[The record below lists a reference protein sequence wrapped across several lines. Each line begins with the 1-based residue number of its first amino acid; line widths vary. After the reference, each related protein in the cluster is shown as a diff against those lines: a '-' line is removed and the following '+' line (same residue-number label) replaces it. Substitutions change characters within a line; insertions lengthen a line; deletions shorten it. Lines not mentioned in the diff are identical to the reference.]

1 MNTPYYK
8 FDLEKIQNNFNKL
21 FISIKP
27 DCLFYALKANSET
40 KILQSL
46 ISCNSHFEIASIGEY
61 EKLNR
66 LGVDS
71 KNIICSSP
79 IKTEY
84 TIEQLY
90 KAGIRYFVFDDLNEY
105 KKIERL
111 APLSKKIL
119 RIEITHISA
128 DTIAY
133 GMSKAELL
141 QNIGFGNLCVDRING
156 ITFYLSKNKQI
167 SVITKVLDY
176 CNEIFEIIG
185 YDEKI
190 LNIGGNY
197 RLPEEI
203 EEGYYNA
210 LSLRLSMLRKNH
222 NIKVLAEP
230 GRSIVKSAGSLLT
243 TVIDVKK
250 EKNQVFIDAGVPTG
264 ISYCPNCIVNL
275 SNNSC
280 CEEQEYHFFDITC
293 SHRELFS
300 AKISFD
306 IFVNDILQFDNFGS
320 YSICKSSQ
328 FHGWEL
334 PRCIFEED

>member
-1 MNTPYYK
+1 
-8 FDLEKIQNNFNKL
+8 
-21 FISIKP
+21 
-27 DCLFYALKANSET
+27 
-40 KILQSL
+40 
-46 ISCNSHFEIASIGEY
+46 
-61 EKLNR
+61 
-66 LGVDS
+66 
-71 KNIICSSP
+71 
-79 IKTEY
+79 
-84 TIEQLY
+84 
-90 KAGIRYFVFDDLNEY
+90 
-105 KKIERL
+105 
-111 APLSKKIL
+111 
-119 RIEITHISA
+119 
-128 DTIAY
+128 
-133 GMSKAELL
+133 MSKAELL

-250 EKNQVFIDAGVPTG
+250 EKIKCLLMPVFQ
-264 ISYCPNCIVNL
+264 L
-275 SNNSC
+275 
-280 CEEQEYHFFDITC
+280 EYHIVLIALSTC
-293 SHRELFS
+293 QIILVVKNRNI
-300 AKISFD
+300 ISL
-306 IFVNDILQFDNFGS
+306 I
-320 YSICKSSQ
+320 
-328 FHGWEL
+328 
-334 PRCIFEED
+334 